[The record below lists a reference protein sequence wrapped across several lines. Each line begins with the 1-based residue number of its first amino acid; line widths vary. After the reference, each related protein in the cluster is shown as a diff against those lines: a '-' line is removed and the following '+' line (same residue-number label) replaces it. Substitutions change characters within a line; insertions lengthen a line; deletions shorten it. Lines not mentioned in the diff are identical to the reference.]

1 MRSRGAL
8 IVRWYLFVSIQRSI
22 LPLWCAVAGPR
33 NVRPT
38 GPPRHVW
45 KGGFPKQIKFFDA
58 HLDGLGAHPRVI
70 RVPLL
75 PRGRGSVAPGQ
86 REGRRP
92 GLSAQGP
99 PLRKPKN
106 NQPRDPG
113 RPKTHT
119 HVTHTEQEGN
129 RKGAKPSMPRQG
141 SFHSLPHTQIHYTY
155 YYRFESCG
163 GPRSL
168 FLYICLLQLLF
179 SITASFARRE
189 GRRGDVACQY

>member
-1 MRSRGAL
+1 MPPLRCCGLCVGCPSLCPVVCVAPRGVMAWPVASPPL
-8 IVRWYLFVSIQRSI
+8 AVSD
-22 LPLWCAVAGPR
+22 V
-33 NVRPT
+33 
-38 GPPRHVW
+38 
-45 KGGFPKQIKFFDA
+45 
-58 HLDGLGAHPRVI
+58 DGLGTHPRVI

-86 REGRRP
+86 RQGRRP
-92 GLSAQGP
+92 GDSAQGP
-99 PLRKPKN
+99 PYAQTKD
-106 NQPRDPG
+106 NQPRDP
-113 RPKTHT
+113 
-119 HVTHTEQEGN
+119 EQEGN

-179 SITASFARRE
+179 SITA
-189 GRRGDVACQY
+189 GPI